1 MLSVEEARARVLALV
16 APLGQEPVP
25 LAEAAGRILAA
36 DAVAGRA
43 QPPFAA
49 SAMDGYAV
57 RAAEATAG
65 AVLTVAGEAAA
76 GHRAPLALPPA
87 SAIRIFT
94 GAPLPEGADS
104 ILIQENAARAGD
116 SITVQE
122 APQPGVFVRPAGGDF
137 AAGDALTAPRRIG
150 PREIGLLAAMN
161 VAQPVVARRPIVALM
176 ATGDELV
183 WPGEEPGPDQIIA
196 SSAPAL
202 AARVAAAGGIPRLC
216 PIARDTRESLLT
228 ALEAAR
234 GADILVTL
242 GGASVG
248 DHDLVAEV
256 LGGAGLALDFYKIR
270 MRPGKP
276 LMAGRL
282 HDGTAMLGLPG
293 NPVSAMVCGE
303 LFLVPAIARCLGWP
317 TESLAPQFHTGI
329 LAADIEA
336 NGDREHYMR
345 ASLRQGPDGR
355 ATLTVARRQDSS
367 LQRVLAHAN
376 ALVRRMPNA
385 PAATAGS
392 TVEYLPLD

>member
-1 MLSVEEARARVLALV
+1 
-16 APLGQEPVP
+16 
-25 LAEAAGRILAA
+25 
-36 DAVAGRA
+36 
-43 QPPFAA
+43 
-49 SAMDGYAV
+49 
-57 RAAEATAG
+57 
-65 AVLTVAGEAAA
+65 
-76 GHRAPLALPPA
+76 
-87 SAIRIFT
+87 
-94 GAPLPEGADS
+94 
-104 ILIQENAARAGD
+104 
-116 SITVQE
+116 ITVQE

-161 VAQPVVARRPIVALM
+161 VAQPVVARRPVVALM

-183 WPGEEPGPDQIIA
+183 WAGETPGPDQIIA

-202 AARVAAAGGIPRLC
+202 AARVAAAGGIPRLL

-282 HDGTAMLGLPG
+282 DDGMAMLGLPG
-293 NPVSAMVCGE
+293 NPVSAMVCAE
-303 LFLVPAIARCLGWP
+303 LFLVPAIAHCLGWP
-317 TESLAPQFHTGI
+317 AESLAPRLHTGI

-345 ASLRQGPDGR
+345 ASLGEAIDGR
-355 ATLTVARRQDSS
+355 TTLTVARRQDSS
-367 LQRVLAHAN
+367 LQRVLADAT

-385 PAATAGS
+385 PAASAGS
-392 TVEYLPLD
+392 TVEYLRLD